1 MLNLER
7 GITSQRCRET
17 AAKVDKEG
25 KNISSANGE
34 KPIIYVVSDSIG
46 ETAEFVARAA
56 ASQFD
61 GEGVK
66 IKRIPYVAEE
76 DHLVEIVEEA
86 ANKPTVIAYTLV
98 VDELREALLRLADE
112 KNIPTVDILGPMIHG
127 IQMVSKQQPAMKPGL
142 LHQLDEQ
149 YFRKVEA
156 IEFAVKYDDGKDP
169 RGILHADVILIGVS
183 RTSKTPVCM
192 YLAHK
197 RIKAANVPLVPE
209 VAPPEELFQMPRR
222 KVIGL
227 TISPRL
233 LNGIR
238 TERLKALGLVGNAD
252 YASLERILKEL
263 DYAEAI
269 MKRIG
274 CPVIDVTNKAVE
286 ETAAKVLEV
295 YYRGERNV

>member
-1 MLNLER
+1 MN
-7 GITSQRCRET
+7 ET
-17 AAKVDKEG
+17 GEG
-25 KNISSANGE
+25 NKISTANGV
-34 KPIIYVVSDSIG
+34 KPVVYVVSDSIG
-46 ETAEFVARAA
+46 ETAEFVVRAA

-61 GEGVK
+61 GSGVE
-66 IKRIPYVAEE
+66 IKRVPYVSEKCHIAEII
-76 DHLVEIVEEA
+76 DEA
-86 ANKPTVIAYTLV
+86 AGKPCIIAYTLV
-98 VDELREALLRLADE
+98 IQEMREALLQMAQE
-112 KNIPTVDILGPMIHG
+112 KGIQTVDIMGPMIQG
-127 IQMVSKQQPAMKPGL
+127 IQKLTNLQPALKPGL

-209 VAPPEELFQMPRR
+209 VAPPEELFQLPRR

-227 TISPRL
+227 TISPSL

-238 TERLKALGLVGNAD
+238 TERLKTLGLAGTAD
-252 YASLERILKEL
+252 YASFERIMGEL
-263 DYAEAI
+263 EYADSI
-269 MKRIG
+269 MKRVG
-274 CPVIDVTNKAVE
+274 CPIINVTNKAVE
-286 ETAAKVLEV
+286 ETAAKVLEY